1 MYRFT
6 PPPPRPVE
14 TDFSKVCITADPEA
28 PPPPPRPPPPPGA
41 EGDQAASAG
50 GGSAA
55 NSLKAG
61 LRSRVLF
68 SETMKRLIDERAA
81 AFAVTIQPADPV
93 TEYVV
98 RELARSTVQGE
109 LCSDQLTLNRQL
121 AAERSRLWWADY
133 RSEEADKLGQ
143 RIATAPCR
151 IARQLGRSKYG
162 ALYLIDKLNGLSA
175 VIASKGRLSDEQRE
189 YLLDLLGQDPILRD
203 GCPVPPAEDGPGLA
217 ATVAKESARPPGI
230 SRGA

>member
-1 MYRFT
+1 MSSRNKRDKRNKPQNLPPSQRPERGGERLYRFT
-6 PPPPRPVE
+6 PPPGRPVE

-28 PPPPPRPPPPPGA
+28 PPPPPPPPPGA
-41 EGDQAASAG
+41 ESDQAADAG

-68 SETMKRLIDERAA
+68 SETMKKLIDERAA
-81 AFAVTIQPADPV
+81 AFAATIQPADPV

-109 LCSDQLTLNRQL
+109 LCSDQLTLNGQL

-143 RIATAPCR
+143 RIATAPC
-151 IARQLGRSKYG
+151 GSDPFRSVH
-162 ALYLIDKLNGLSA
+162 AA
-175 VIASKGRLSDEQRE
+175 
-189 YLLDLLGQDPILRD
+189 ILVLVVSTCR
-203 GCPVPPAEDGPGLA
+203 
-217 ATVAKESARPPGI
+217 
-230 SRGA
+230 SR